1 MPRIVF
7 AGCGFLGE
15 AAALLFLKSGWD
27 VTGLTHR
34 QESADALRIRGIPA
48 DVIDLTD
55 SDSVQNVA
63 DLLGPADVVVH
74 AASSGRGGEDAYRSV
89 YRDGMAHLA
98 EAFPNAFLIFTGSTS
113 VYAQVTSEAVS
124 EDSPTQPD
132 RNTGK
137 ILLEAENIALLQNG
151 AVARLAGIYGPGRSV
166 LLRKF
171 LDGTACIEGDGQR
184 IINQIHRDDAAS
196 ALLALAVS
204 GSPGIHNIVDDG
216 PASQITVYQWIA
228 DALGRPL
235 PPSGERDLN
244 RKRGWTSK
252 RVSNARM
259 RSLGWEP
266 GFPTYQTAL
275 PALIAAAEATAQQSQ
290 QQ

>member
-34 QESADALRIRGIPA
+34 QESADALKNRGIPA

-55 SDSVQNVA
+55 LDSVRKVA

-98 EAFPNAFLIFTGSTS
+98 DAFPNAFLIFTGSTS
-113 VYAQVTSEAVS
+113 VYAQVTGEVVS

-137 ILLEAENIALLQNG
+137 ILLEAENIALRQNG

-196 ALLALAVS
+196 ALLALAS
-204 GSPGIHNIVDDG
+204 NRSRGIHNIVDDG

-235 PPSGERDLN
+235 PPFGERDLN

-259 RSLGWEP
+259 RSVGWEP
-266 GFPTYQTAL
+266 RYPIYQTAL
-275 PALIAAAEATAQQSQ
+275 PALIAAAEATTQQSQ